1 MGVIIPEG
9 FFNTSFIFNCQ
20 GLTDEII
27 TSLATIDD
35 PLDPRTATS
44 MADSMRNIWGAA
56 GRPFAAGNMT
66 TEYTFVGCRTTKTVD
81 GEPVL
86 GESLTSIVG
95 TQSIDSIP
103 ANTAVLV
110 KKNTAAGGRRNRG
123 RMFLPAV
130 ALQGSDVLPSG
141 FLATGEQ
148 AARQTQVSDAL
159 AAMLAAD
166 IFPVLLHSD
175 GGTPTAIVSLAVASQ
190 VATQRRRMR

>member
-1 MGVIIPEG
+1 VGVIVPEG
-9 FFNTSFIFNCQ
+9 FFNTAFVFNCA

-27 TSLATIDD
+27 TSLGTVDNPSLPQSAEDMAANMRSAWIQTGA
-35 PLDPRTATS
+35 PFTA
-44 MADSMRNIWGAA
+44 A
-56 GRPFAAGNMT
+56 NMT
-66 TEYTFVGCRTTKTVD
+66 TEYTFLGCRTVKTVD

-86 GESLTSIVG
+86 GEAMTNVVG

-141 FLATGEQ
+141 FLSGGEQ
-148 AARQTQVSDAL
+148 LARQGQI
-159 AAMLAAD
+159 D
-166 IFPVLLHSD
+166 IAVDEMVERECFAVLLHSD
-175 GGTPTAIVSLAVASQ
+175 GGAPTPITSLAVASQ